1 MSIAALWK
9 PLNGLLGKCII
20 ACTQAL
26 RKRSRVPERLFVP
39 DNHAHKKT
47 PPISRGKKE
56 LSCALTLMRLRG

>member
-9 PLNGLLGKCII
+9 PHNGLLGKCII

-39 DNHAHKKT
+39 DSHAHKKT
-47 PPISRGKKE
+47 R
-56 LSCALTLMRLRG
+56 R